1 MSNLKKNKLH
11 TGFLASIDFPRGSR
25 EKLFEGDL
33 VELLI
38 DNCRSRLSYNL
49 LTLEPEFDRQT
60 IPIDFIENL
69 STYLSLYGYK
79 IGRDAA
85 HSSLMV
91 AAHQNNYHP
100 VNLYLEKI
108 EYLSSVKPIDIE
120 TIATD
125 YLGTESNLY
134 NQMLKMTLIAAV
146 ARVKNR
152 GIKFDNCCV
161 LVGKQGTGKSTFWR
175 YLASDAF
182 FADTWQPKLQDLAM
196 ILQRC
201 WIFEIA
207 ELDRISPNS
216 EKAATLKALLSSPID
231 TFRRPYGRSI
241 GSYPRP
247 SIMVSS
253 CNRTDFLN
261 DPTGS
266 RRYWVINLEGKL
278 INNKKVLQ
286 DRDRIWK
293 AALLAYKEGMIL
305 DLEDKYKKEINIR
318 NSNFE
323 AEHPFYSRI
332 EEWTNKEHNKYR
344 FTTVQALVNSGCR
357 NDEHVTDKDV
367 KEAADCLR
375 KLGHEKKQ
383 YRFSGRKPYYWF
395 HPEWSIEQKKKE
407 PRIIN
412 LPNKEHYGI

>member
-1 MSNLKKNKLH
+1 LSNLIKPKIR
-11 TGFLASIDFPRGSR
+11 TGFLAAINFPKGSKQ
-25 EKLFEGDL
+25 KLLQGDL
-33 VELLI
+33 VELLLTY
-38 DNCRSRLSYNL
+38 CGSRLSYNL

-60 IPIDFIENL
+60 IQIDFVESF
-69 STYLSLYGYK
+69 STYLSLYGYN
-79 IGRDAA
+79 IGKDAA
-85 HSSLMV
+85 HDSLMV
-91 AAHQNNYHP
+91 AARQNNYHP

-120 TIATD
+120 TVATV
-125 YLGTESNLY
+125 YLGTESNLH

-152 GIKFDNCCV
+152 GVKFDNCCV

-175 YLASDAF
+175 YLASDPF
-182 FADTWQPKLQDLAM
+182 FADTWQPKHQDLAM
-196 ILQRC
+196 LLQRC

-216 EKAATLKALLSSPID
+216 EKAVTLKAFLSSPID

-266 RRYWVINLEGKL
+266 RRYWVINLEGKF
-278 INNKKVLQ
+278 INNKKVLK

-305 DLEDKYKKEINIR
+305 DLDDKYKKEINMR
-318 NSNFE
+318 NLNFE
-323 AEHPFYSRI
+323 AENPFFSRL
-332 EEWTNKEHNKYR
+332 EEWTSKEENKYR
-344 FTTVQALVNSGCR
+344 FTTVQSLVHSRCR
-357 NDEHVTDKDV
+357 KEEQITEKDL
-367 KEAADCLR
+367 KEASDCLR
-375 KLGHEKKQ
+375 KLGHDKKQ
-383 YRFSGRKPYYWF
+383 YRFGGRRLYYWC
-395 HPEWSIEQKKKE
+395 HPEWSINQKTMQ
-407 PRIIN
+407 PRII
-412 LPNKEHYGI
+412 